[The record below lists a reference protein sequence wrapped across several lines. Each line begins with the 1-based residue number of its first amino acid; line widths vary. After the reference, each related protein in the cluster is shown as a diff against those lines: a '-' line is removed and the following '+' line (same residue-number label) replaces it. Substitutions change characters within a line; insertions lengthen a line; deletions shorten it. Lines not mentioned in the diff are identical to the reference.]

1 MNNTETKTV
10 KIVPKQP
17 RFISDILNLPDRI
30 DEEMELELNVREIV
44 RCMQYADVYEND
56 VLLTPFDIGGAQLIP
71 STGSTSSGGSEE
83 EAGDDDTWND
93 LEDLMPDDE
102 STETD
107 DENTTTEDETE
118 DPEQTE
124 ESGEQ
129 ETP

>member
-56 VLLTPFDIGGAQLIP
+56 VLLTPFDIGGTQLIP
-71 STGSTSSGGSEE
+71 SAGSTSSGGSEDE
-83 EAGDDDTWND
+83 ELGDDSWND
-93 LEDLMPDDE
+93 LEDLMPDE
-102 STETD
+102 ETTEED
-107 DENTTTEDETE
+107 TTTEDETE

-124 ESGEQ
+124 ESEEQ